1 MSAASYFEL
10 DGVLA
15 VNSFGV
21 LLDAG
26 SYAFET
32 SVSTL
37 AYTTIFIPLL
47 VSVPPLTPQEGP
59 QIVSRPFF
67 LGPPPRP

>member
-37 AYTTIFIPLL
+37 AYTTILF
-47 VSVPPLTPQEGP
+47 
-59 QIVSRPFF
+59 PFWFPF
-67 LGPPPRP
+67 LP